1 MFGIQLTGQCVAKGR
16 WRSGSVI
23 NYRQISSYKDPSPP
37 GAPFFMASGKPHKSV
52 AESPPRVTLT
62 ASIIV
67 LHGLVHPLSA
77 CPKLNC
83 LQKQR
88 WMFPTHSSGVVNL
101 PLFLPF
107 PQLHNHFYLLSFL
120 PWCMHNTCLQ
130 WLRKE
135 LLSLVH
141 PSHAFH
147 NAGATVPLPL
157 AFPPHDIFSL
167 SSINQTPRPAELK
180 KQNKAFEE
188 NGEGKRGFCTERF
201 QDSESF
207 LLTAVIRVWDGHL
220 LWRTFTGA

>member
-1 MFGIQLTGQCVAKGR
+1 MFGIQLTGQCVAKGQ

-107 PQLHNHFYLLSFL
+107 PQLHNHFYLLSFFA
-120 PWCMHNTCLQ
+120 
-130 WLRKE
+130 
-135 LLSLVH
+135 LVH
-141 PSHAFH
+141 AQHVSAMIEE
-147 NAGATVPLPL
+147 GAAESCAPKPCISQCRGDSP
-157 AFPPHDIFSL
+157 ASFSIPT
-167 SSINQTPRPAELK
+167 S
-180 KQNKAFEE
+180 
-188 NGEGKRGFCTERF
+188 
-201 QDSESF
+201 
-207 LLTAVIRVWDGHL
+207 
-220 LWRTFTGA
+220 